1 MINIESYIDDYL
13 NNFEE
18 KFSSAFNY
26 KEYYFEESNILGME
40 DDSFGKIDLSA
51 IEKNEFYAS
60 SKKEN
65 N

>member
-26 KEYYFEESNILGME
+26 KKNHLPLGVGV
-40 DDSFGKIDLSA
+40 SVF
-51 IEKNEFYAS
+51 
-60 SKKEN
+60 
-65 N
+65 